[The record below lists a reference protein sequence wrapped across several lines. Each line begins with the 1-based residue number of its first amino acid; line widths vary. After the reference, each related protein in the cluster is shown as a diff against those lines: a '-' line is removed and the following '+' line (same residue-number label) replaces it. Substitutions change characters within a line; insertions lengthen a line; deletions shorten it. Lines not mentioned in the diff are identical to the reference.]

1 MTPAMIPAFIV
12 IGVAIVGLMIYAR
25 KTGKY

>member
-1 MTPAMIPAFIV
+1 MTPVLIPAFIV
-12 IGVAIVGLMIYAR
+12 VGMAIVGLMIYAR